1 MFFLSS
7 LVTGPSFL
15 SISSLVLELWQFSFI
30 SNWQEIRKLEVSP
43 HEFWLISGDWG
54 KLKIPNL
61 AWMFL
66 MKCYW
71 MLQNTRA
78 ITFIVSE
85 LLKENQQGRG
95 WGGGLDPPTQIT
107 KVANYEE
114 ARVKLTNAQLNKLK
128 SVGKKKTGTTIR
140 ITKKTFKMKNYLMNY
155 L

>member
-85 LLKENQQGRG
+85 LLKEIQQGV
-95 WGGGLDPPTQIT
+95 GGGLDPPTQIT